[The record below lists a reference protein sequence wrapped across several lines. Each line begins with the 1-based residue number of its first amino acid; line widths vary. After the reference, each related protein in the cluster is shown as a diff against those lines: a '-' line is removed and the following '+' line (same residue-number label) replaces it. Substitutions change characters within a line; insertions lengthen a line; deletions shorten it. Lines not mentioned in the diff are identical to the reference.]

1 MKKILLFSLL
11 LCAFACTKEEAKEEK
26 PAAQQGPQ
34 VSISA
39 SASVGDLEVGFDR
52 IWSKTDDRMGVFAE
66 GRVKIY
72 GENVKYT
79 PLSGSITAD
88 FTSES
93 PLIWKGEAMDLYAYL
108 PYSSLVSDC
117 REVPVNIPAEQT
129 VIEGQADMTAV
140 VMCGSARVEV
150 ENDQADFKLRPFAS
164 LLKLDVTSLAKV
176 GLKSI
181 KVSGASGD
189 VLAFDGGTLD
199 LTDGSLEV
207 GGTESSA
214 VSIKI
219 AEPVEI
225 SATPKTFYAWVNPC
239 VPTGGKV
246 TVTAVI
252 DDKEIDLGEYALPK
266 TGFEAGYIT
275 ELSLKSTYVP
285 DTSNDTGADIPLD
298 QAIDLSAS
306 GASNTYIVTQA
317 CKLYCFNAKV
327 KGNGQARSF
336 TWTVDGKT
344 VTKGYSD
351 VDINPA
357 SAELLWYASP
367 KSESGYVL
375 NSPVLIKTVKYNA
388 SDGKIYFQTPE
399 VFVNGNVVIAAR
411 DASGNILWSW
421 TIWATE
427 GYDADQN
434 ARKVGRFTV
443 MDRNLGAFAGTEA
456 ANYSDALKAA
466 LAVGNY
472 YQWGRK
478 DPFPATVDYN
488 SFTSMPWGLP
498 AFTPVAS
505 LQQSAH
511 GYNNVIY
518 TSDPSQN
525 SVMLGTTLGASFD
538 VDKGVAESVKYPYKW
553 MFNGTSGGAAP
564 YIWAVGNH
572 SSQSTEQ
579 QTEWRYLWGCVDGNT
594 SSKTIYDPCPPG
606 WKIPTAD
613 MWLEAMENVTLS
625 TGTHGAV
632 STLYDMYIPFAGQK
646 KAGNSKYGGVNAA
659 YLASATVTSPWYPTK
674 GDIVYYLSKCVP
686 TGYGTKNPAQYD
698 SYAGQGL
705 QVRCVKEE
713 VASST
718 AALGTGTKT
727 YDAILMGDSITEQ
740 WPLRGRKAFFTDNN
754 YLCKG
759 VSGHTTMDMVAR
771 FTNDVLN
778 NKPKVVVITA
788 GTNDLAANDG
798 FHMSSEDIL
807 NNVRLMAQVAEDYGA
822 KVIIGAVCPS
832 IYFYWKN
839 TDNPLYKGQGVANRI
854 IEHNKK
860 LKAWAESKGYRYAD
874 YHTPLKDSENG
885 LKSEY
890 CWSATDFV
898 HPNAAGYT
906 VMEGVLKPLIDAAL
920 KE

>member
-11 LCAFACTKEEAKEEK
+11 LFTFACTKDEPKEEV
-26 PAAQQGPQ
+26 PAQQEPE
-34 VSISA
+34 VPISA
-39 SASVGDLEVGFDR
+39 SASVGDLEVGFDCT
-52 IWSKTDDRMGVFAE
+52 WSKTDDRMGVFAE
-66 GRVKIY
+66 GKANIY
-72 GENVKYT
+72 GQNVKYA
-79 PLSGSITAD
+79 PRSGAISSD
-88 FTSES
+88 FSSES
-93 PLIWKGEAMDLYAYL
+93 PLIWKGESMALYSYI
-108 PYSSLVSDC
+108 PYSSHVSDC
-117 REVPVNIPAEQT
+117 REVPVSIPDEQT
-129 VIEGQADMTAV
+129 VVEGQADMTAV
-140 VMCGSARVEV
+140 VMYGSARVEV
-150 ENDQADFKLRPFAS
+150 ESDQADFKLRPFAS
-164 LLKLDVTSLAKV
+164 LLKLDVTSLATV
-176 GLKSI
+176 ELNSI

-189 VLAFDGGTLD
+189 VLAFDGGVLD
-199 LTDGSLEV
+199 ITDGTLVVS
-207 GGTESSA
+207 GTKSSS
-214 VSIKI
+214 VTLKLMSS
-219 AEPVEI
+219 VEI
-225 SATPKTFYAWVNPC
+225 SATPKIFYAWVNPC
-239 VPTGGKV
+239 VMTDGKV

-252 DDKEIDLGEYALPK
+252 DDKEMDLGECSLPEA
-266 TGFEAGYIT
+266 GFEAGYIT
-275 ELSLKSTYVP
+275 EISLKSTYVP
-285 DTSNDTGADIPLD
+285 DASDDTGEDIPLE
-298 QAIDLSAS
+298 QAVNLSAS
-306 GASNTYIVTQA
+306 GAANTYIVSQPG
-317 CKLYCFNAKV
+317 KLYCFDAKV

-336 TWTVDGKT
+336 TWTVDGKD

-351 VDINPA
+351 VSLDPA

-367 KSESGYVL
+367 KSEAGYVTS
-375 NSPVLIKTVKYNA
+375 SPVLINTVKYNT
-388 SDGKIYFQTPE
+388 SDGKIYFQTPD
-399 VFVNGNVVIAAR
+399 VFVDGNAVIAAR
-411 DASGNILWSW
+411 DASGTILWSW
-421 TIWATE
+421 TIWAAE

-434 ARKVGRFTV
+434 AKKVGRFTV
-443 MDRNLGAFAGTEA
+443 MDRNLGAFAGNEA

-466 LAVGNY
+466 LAIGNY

-478 DPFPATVDYN
+478 DPFPAPVDYN

-511 GYNNVIY
+511 GYNNVIF
-518 TSDPSQN
+518 TSDQTQN
-525 SVMLGTTLGASFD
+525 AVMLGTTLGATFD

-594 SSKTIYDPCPPG
+594 SLKTIYDPCPPG
-606 WKIPTAD
+606 WKVPTAD
-613 MWLEAMENVTLS
+613 MWMETMEGVTLS

-632 STLYDMYIPFAGQK
+632 SSKYDIYIPLAGQK
-646 KAGNSKYGGVNAA
+646 KAGNSKYGGVNAV
-659 YLASATVTSPWYPTK
+659 YLASATVTNPWYPTK
-674 GDIVYYLSKCVP
+674 GDIVYYQNQLVP
-686 TGYGTKNPAQYD
+686 TGYGTKNPAEYD
-698 SYAGQGL
+698 SYAGQGV
-705 QVRCVKEE
+705 QVRCVKEDI
-713 VASST
+713 ASST
-718 AALGTGTKT
+718 TALGTETKK

-740 WPLRGRKAFFTDNN
+740 WPLRGRKEFFTDNN

-759 VSGHTTMDMVAR
+759 ISGHTTMDMVAR

-778 NKPKVVVITA
+778 NRPEVVVITA

-832 IYFYWKN
+832 IYYYWKN
-839 TDNPLYKGQGVANRI
+839 TDNPLYKGPGVANRI
-854 IEHNKK
+854 IEHNRK

-874 YHTPLKDSENG
+874 YHTPLKDNENG